1 MFSFRAAK
9 KRAGVPQALHS
20 TTLSRLLPALLS
32 SLAIALSVALAQSV
46 PMVGLDAFDYEVG
59 DVLHLTGDNLGP
71 GDAYRVSVGPVGS
84 APLVSVERADAS
96 GSISYSTS
104 LEAPGDH
111 IVHVEGPGLNAS
123 FTVSVA
129 PKAGQSG
136 TPPPVRTPEQSQEP
150 SSTEPSQQPG
160 SPGTSQPPAVTGE
173 PGTPEQP
180 GAAPQGPVPTPPAS
194 AEPNS
199 QEPGDQGAQG
209 TPGSV
214 PGSAASG
221 AYPTAQLVDGSV
233 EGVRGGETVWSL
245 SFPPRSGETAGLLQ
259 KGLDVYVGHGNAVL
273 LIDAR
278 TGVVQKRH
286 RLPAQVSAISLS
298 GGVPLVTLSYSN
310 GAEGRAAIL
319 STGPEDAEPFDVDP
333 DLYGWLRNEA
343 AVADPASRLQQDPT
357 NPWLYLEAMRSA
369 APGSSEESK
378 ALEGAQSNAVT
389 FYERAQ
395 LARELMRFSPPHR
408 EAAATAMY
416 GAFDDFVARG
426 YRPELL
432 FDRDLAQAYGFPL
445 DALESALGKGDM
457 QAAAFWAERVY
468 LLATPAVPET
478 QAALREYSSY
488 LRVDGQ
494 REAADQWLERSR
506 EGAGFGL
513 ASAIRKVALD
523 VGRTGWYGVAALLV
537 ALLAL
542 YVALA
547 AKYWRPQSLNLRRQ
561 SSKGGGARFFFL
573 RYATFTE
580 RLVAVLLLIAAACLA
595 SLQGWARDGDTLP
608 AAWGSGSLESVPALD
623 ALARMPEDG
632 ADMAFV
638 RGYAEQTSGAED
650 PAAEAYRSVPNVA
663 AAVNNLGVLLDD
675 PSLFRR
681 ALDLEPGLPAAAFN
695 LGQGSNPSRLMAT
708 FAPDMKA
715 LVVPDESRLRSA
727 VAGSFQTALASVF
740 TNPWQTLTGVAGVG
754 LAQWLWLVVV
764 VAFLLLTLVNVVML
778 VLPRPR
784 VARNAPRTPLYH
796 LLAILLPGTGQA
808 DELWGVLLS
817 VPWAIFG
824 VDLLLHYMPLGVGPA
839 MGLMTDLIA
848 LGVIYLVNLVAF
860 LVEFGSYQRRMRA
873 LRANDPE
880 TARAY
885 GMKAG

>member
-1 MFSFRAAK
+1 MSSFRAAK

-20 TTLSRLLPALLS
+20 TNLSRLLPALLT
-32 SLAIALSVALAQSV
+32 SLAIAASVTLAQSV

-59 DVLHLTGDNLGP
+59 DVLHLTGGNLVP

-84 APLVSVERADAS
+84 TPPVSLERADAS
-96 GSISYSTS
+96 GAIRYSTS
-104 LEAPGDH
+104 LEEPGDH
-111 IVHVEGPGLNAS
+111 MVHVEGPGLNAR

-129 PKAGQSG
+129 PKGGQAG
-136 TPPPVRTPEQSQEP
+136 TPAPGGAQDT
-150 SSTEPSQQPG
+150 TQQPG
-160 SPGTSQPPAVTGE
+160 GAEPPQQPGVTGQ

-180 GAAPQGPVPTPPAS
+180 GAAPPGPVPPPS
-194 AEPNS
+194 PSTEPNA
-199 QEPGDQGAQG
+199 QEPGSQAPPG
-209 TPGSV
+209 TPGGMAEGGELS
-214 PGSAASG
+214 
-221 AYPTAQLVDGSV
+221 AYPTARLVDGSV
-233 EGVRGGETVWSL
+233 EGVRGGETLWSL
-245 SFPPRSGETAGLLQ
+245 TFPARSGETAGLLQ
-259 KGLDVYVGHGNAVL
+259 TGPDVYVGHGNSVL

-286 RLPAQVSAISLS
+286 RLPAQVSDISSS
-298 GGVPLVTLSYSN
+298 GGVPVVTLSYSN

-319 STGPEDAEPFDVDP
+319 ASGPEDAEPFDVDL

-357 NPWLYLEAMRSA
+357 NPWLYLEVARAA
-369 APGSSEESK
+369 APGSSEESR
-378 ALEGAQSNAVT
+378 ALEGALANAVT

-426 YRPELL
+426 YRAELL
-432 FDRDLAQAYGFPL
+432 FDRDLSQAYGFPL
-445 DALESALGKGDM
+445 DALESALGRGDM
-457 QAAAFWAERVY
+457 EAAAFWSERVY

-478 QAALREYSSY
+478 QAALREYSAY
-488 LRVDGQ
+488 LRADGQ

-513 ASAIRKVALD
+513 ASAIRKAALD

-561 SSKGGGARFFFL
+561 SNKGAGARFFFL

-580 RLVAVLLLIAAACLA
+580 RLVAVLLLVAAACLT
-595 SLQGWARDGDTLP
+595 SLQGWARDGDNLP
-608 AAWGSGSLESVPALD
+608 AAWGSGSLASVPALD

-638 RGYAEQTSGAED
+638 RGYAEQTSGADD
-650 PAAEAYRSVPNVA
+650 PAAEAYRSAPNMA
-663 AAVNNLGVLLDD
+663 AAVNNLGVLVGD

-681 ALDLEPGLPAAAFN
+681 ALELEPGLPAAAFN

-708 FAPDMKA
+708 FAPDAEA
-715 LVVPDESRLRSA
+715 LVVPDETRLRSA
-727 VAGSFQTALASVF
+727 VAGSFQASLAAVF
-740 TNPWQTLTGVAGVG
+740 TNPWKTLTGVSGVG
-754 LAQWLWLVVV
+754 LAHWLWLVIV
-764 VAFLLLTLVNVVML
+764 VAFLLLTLINVVML

-784 VARNAPRTPLYH
+784 VAHNAPRTPLYH

-824 VDLLLHYMPLGVGPA
+824 VDLLLHYVPLGVGPA
-839 MGLMTDLIA
+839 MGLMTDVIA
-848 LGVIYLVNLVAF
+848 LSVIYVVNLVAF
-860 LVEFGSYQRRMRA
+860 LVEFASYQRRMRA

-885 GMKAG
+885 GMRAG